1 MPSALPLL
9 GSAVNSFSHWHSI
22 LPLPCRCSCLAWFQL
37 VYPDAGR
44 FFWAA
49 AHYCVDGNMREA
61 GRSPLPT
68 SQAMQYQHL
77 QHHHQGNSNART
89 DLRQM
94 PSGLSAYTTAGGASG
109 FGNDSPCWPPCSPE
123 GHVQQFQPYSTG
135 AAAAAA
141 HCSPGAS
148 HTHAV
153 KITLPSALSSDTP
166 MTPGRRL
173 SGGTRPQADN
183 TMGAAHQSASHGI
196 TFNTEFPGPS
206 ELGDG
211 RKRKALDVGTSEPSQ
226 GLLHTSQYIAT
237 HDQTGQ
243 CLQPIAAASGTV
255 PEFSTTTTTQKRQR
269 LRTTSSS
276 LGSSQSATAAT
287 VTTAGGPA
295 PAHPLHPAATHQA
308 VPQGPTEV
316 SEHRSLPQA
325 IQRGPQHTLAGMP
338 ASNLTPRQSPPQA
351 SWLAHPRAA
360 HRSPHPMP
368 LLHQLA
374 AVLVQGRHH
383 MRTPRPAPMLT
394 PMFLQQRS
402 HMLPLQS
409 HYPHPHPRQSADK
422 RL

>member
-1 MPSALPLL
+1 
-9 GSAVNSFSHWHSI
+9 
-22 LPLPCRCSCLAWFQL
+22 
-37 VYPDAGR
+37 
-44 FFWAA
+44 
-49 AHYCVDGNMREA
+49 
-61 GRSPLPT
+61 
-68 SQAMQYQHL
+68 
-77 QHHHQGNSNART
+77 
-89 DLRQM
+89 
-94 PSGLSAYTTAGGASG
+94 
-109 FGNDSPCWPPCSPE
+109 
-123 GHVQQFQPYSTG
+123 
-135 AAAAAA
+135 
-141 HCSPGAS
+141 
-148 HTHAV
+148 
-153 KITLPSALSSDTP
+153 

-316 SEHRSLPQA
+316 SEHRATTPTPTPGNPPTSACDRSEGRISGRAGGGVGPVPGGHPWWPA
-325 IQRGPQHTLAGMP
+325 MVQRPTA
-338 ASNLTPRQSPPQA
+338 
-351 SWLAHPRAA
+351 
-360 HRSPHPMP
+360 
-368 LLHQLA
+368 
-374 AVLVQGRHH
+374 
-383 MRTPRPAPMLT
+383 
-394 PMFLQQRS
+394 
-402 HMLPLQS
+402 
-409 HYPHPHPRQSADK
+409 ADK
-422 RL
+422 KKTGWRRGQVYVVYCGTKEVQALSRKYVQRWDERHTSASTRSDLNHAVQQAVRDVSEGARI